1 MKLVTVATHSERYY
15 PYLKLS
21 AEKYGHELITL
32 GWGEK
37 WKGFTWRF
45 ELIKNYLKG
54 LNDELVCFIDGYD
67 VLILKDAATIENNFN
82 EITMNDKT
90 KIVVSVEIPAES
102 FIDNIFLIQMT
113 KCNNYSINA
122 GTYIGYSS
130 ALLKLYETLCNKYKC
145 SNDSVDQ
152 IFMQKY
158 CLEGNNELIL
168 DTESKLF
175 LVITSISE
183 KLSSGKHNIKI
194 KDGVLLYKN
203 QTPCILHASAYTDFD
218 DIIDSL
224 GYDNTIFRARNESK
238 NAYIISFIK
247 NWSKHLYLENYI
259 VINIFIFIILLFL
272 IYILNIM
279 NIKTYINKEIKRFQK
294 LKVKSK

>member
-1 MKLVTVATHSERYY
+1 MKLLTVATHSERYY

-21 AEKYGHELITL
+21 AEKYGHELVTL

-45 ELIKNYLKG
+45 ELIRNYLKS
-54 LNDELVCFIDGYD
+54 LDDQLICFIDGYD
-67 VLILKDAATIENNFN
+67 VLILNDAATIENKFN
-82 EITMNDKT
+82 EITNNDKT
-90 KIVVSVEIPAES
+90 KVVVSVEIPTKS
-102 FIDNIFLIQMT
+102 LIDNLFLIQIT

-130 ALLKLYETLCNKYKC
+130 ALLILYEKLCNKYKC
-145 SNDSVDQ
+145 TNDSVDQ
-152 IFMQKY
+152 IFMQKH

-168 DTESKLF
+168 DTQSKLF

-183 KLSSGKHNIKI
+183 KLSSGKHDIEI
-194 KDGVLLYKN
+194 KDDVLFYKN

-224 GYDNTIFRARNESK
+224 GYDNTIFRARNENK

-247 NWSKHLYLENYI
+247 NWSKHLYIEYYLP
-259 VINIFIFIILLFL
+259 INIFIFLLIFSL
-272 IYILNIM
+272 IYTFNLM
-279 NIKTYINKEIKRFQK
+279 NIKLYINKQIKSL
-294 LKVKSK
+294 LKIKINKK